1 MRQTLQLIATR
12 GGGVL
17 RNHQAAF
24 KTGTCRKVWLYAIH
38 CVVSRQHPECAAL
51 ANARNVAQRDLG
63 LIHCKRQ
70 RHAVK
75 ISAAHNFESSGIIN
89 KNKRI
94 VGDGAKFA
102 LHNKPRAIQL
112 IKRRA
117 NHLRR
122 TAKAVWILH
131 ARIIVLVRGW
141 NIGARKKSAHG
152 GGHSNLPRLIARN
165 MNALIKRRVAG
176 QARVHAH
183 GGGVDG
189 GATQCVDLLKCKRG
203 ARGHKVRA
211 VEKRQSF
218 LGFKLHR
225 LQVGG
230 FQRGVGADCFAR
242 NNHIAFAK

>member
-1 MRQTLQLIATR
+1 MRCAGGTKRVVVFDAAAGGNISNTRGVRQTLQLIATR

-17 RNHQAAF
+17 RNHQATF
-24 KTGTCRKVWLYAIH
+24 KTGTCRKVRLHAIH
-38 CVVSRQHPECAAL
+38 CVVARQHPECSSL

-63 LIHCKRQ
+63 LIHGKCQ

-75 ISAAHNFESSGIIN
+75 ISAADNVKSAGIMH

-94 VGDGAKFA
+94 VGHGAKLA
-102 LHNKPRAIQL
+102 LHNKARAIKL

-117 NHLRR
+117 NDLRR
-122 TAKAVWILH
+122 TAKTVWILH

-152 GGHSNLPRLIARN
+152 GGHGDLSRLIARN
-165 MNALIKRRVAG
+165 VNALVKRRVAG

-189 GATQCVDLLKCKRG
+189 GATQRVDLLKGKRG

-211 VEKRQSF
+211 VEKRQTF
-218 LGFKLHR
+218 LGF
-225 LQVGG
+225 
-230 FQRGVGADCFAR
+230 
-242 NNHIAFAK
+242 